1 MRAVK
6 HAHADHTI
14 LRCAQ
19 DKLPRLVGIVG
30 WHIGRCLHFAGRFG
44 RGRRAEALTV
54 MPLQVTVARA
64 SRKLRKGIDCFHF
77 G

>member
-6 HAHADHTI
+6 HPHADHAI
-14 LRCAQ
+14 LRRAQ

-44 RGRRAEALTV
+44 RGRRAVALAV
-54 MPLQVTVARA
+54 MPLQSERGGQAA
-64 SRKLRKGIDCFHF
+64 SQLSDFIC
-77 G
+77 